1 MRAGSTELEGN
12 LTIPDGTDET
22 SALSNMNSIQEGDE
36 IDGIPVEEISVSSN
50 GIEEEDDDDDEVKA
64 SLGFVLGI
72 AIPLFL
78 VLLAL
83 AVIVLVRN
91 KKKPS

>member
-50 GIEEEDDDDDEVKA
+50 GIEEEDDDEVKA
-64 SLGFVLGI
+64 SLGFILGI

-83 AVIVLVRN
+83 VVIVLVRN